1 MLIGGPE
8 RRFIELVEHDPAW
21 AGRFERERARIR
33 AALGDRALRI
43 DHVGSTAVPGLAAKP
58 IVDIDVSVADP
69 DDEDAVVP
77 DLLAAGYVLR
87 VRKPGHLM
95 VRTPARDVH
104 VHVCAAGGT
113 WESRH
118 LVFRD
123 WLREHP
129 EDRRRYED
137 VKRSL
142 AGREWADMNDYAD
155 AKTDVIAA
163 IMDRASG
170 PDRDRRGTSSAS

>member
-1 MLIGGPE
+1 MRTSDMLIGGPE
-8 RRFIELVEHDPAW
+8 RRFIELVEHDAGW
-21 AGRFERERARIR
+21 ARRFEREQARIR

-43 DHVGSTAVPGLAAKP
+43 DHVGSTAVPGLVAKP
-58 IVDIDVSVADP
+58 IVDIDVSVADV
-69 DDEDAVVP
+69 DHEGAFLP

-87 VRKPGHLM
+87 VREPGHVL
-95 VRTPARDVH
+95 VRTPERDVH
-104 VHVCAAGGT
+104 VHVCSTGSA

-129 EDRRRYED
+129 EDRQRYED

-142 AGREWADMNDYAD
+142 AGREWADTNDYAD
-155 AKTDVIAA
+155 AKTDIIHDITA
-163 IMDRASG
+163 RASV
-170 PDRDRRGTSSAS
+170 PRG